1 MVTRMVA
8 RLGRDRRHADPDRV
22 GGSPLRLLAHGGGAS
37 GDRRLDGIGAV
48 AGHDDRAGDA
58 GPVERVEDMVDQ
70 GATGERMQHLGKAG
84 THASPLAG
92 GQDDGRGGD
101 QLCRHVRGW

>member
-1 MVTRMVA
+1 MPVRTASAVPRCGSWRAVA
-8 RLGRDRRHADPDRV
+8 ARR
-22 GGSPLRLLAHGGGAS
+22 
-37 GDRRLDGIGAV
+37 GDRRLDGIGTM
-48 AGHDDRAGDA
+48 AGDDDRAGDTGIA
-58 GPVERVEDMVDQ
+58 ERVEDMIDQ

-101 QLCRHVRGW
+101 QL

>member
-1 MVTRMVA
+1 MVVSA
-8 RLGRDRRHADPDRV
+8 GNGPHAGPDGV
-22 GGSPLRLLAHGGGAS
+22 GGPPLRLLAGGDGPS
-37 GDRRLDGIGAV
+37 CDRRLDGIGTM
-48 AGHDDRAGDA
+48 AGDDDGA
-58 GPVERVEDMVDQ
+58 GDTGIAERVEDMIDQ

-101 QLCRHVRGW
+101 QL

>member
-1 MVTRMVA
+1 MTTT
-8 RLGRDRRHADPDRV
+8 G
-22 GGSPLRLLAHGGGAS
+22 
-37 GDRRLDGIGAV
+37 
-48 AGHDDRAGDA
+48 AGDA
-58 GPVERVEDMVDQ
+58 GVAERVEDMIDQ

-101 QLCRHVRGW
+101 QL